1 MTLIKKLTI
10 SLALVTAAVATV
22 PASAI
27 DPYSFGQD
35 YPSVT
40 VYTENNGMLRGL
52 EMRTIWTAGLNDI
65 IRQNLRTKEPE
76 IVDISVNA
84 YQKHISEYYTH
95 SYAALINCATPID
108 SFVYER
114 SNQSNN
120 VRIKNAMSL
129 DTNHP
134 FYIDRK
140 AVEGIF
146 SAYC

>member
-1 MTLIKKLTI
+1 MTIIKKLTI
-10 SLALVTAAVATV
+10 SLTLATVATV
-22 PASAI
+22 PAIAI

-40 VYTENNGMLRGL
+40 VYTENNGMLRGF
-52 EMRTIWTAGLNDI
+52 EMRTIWTAGLNEI
-65 IRQNLRTKEPE
+65 IRQNLRTKKPE

-84 YQKHISEYYTH
+84 YQQHISEYYTH
-95 SYAALINCATPID
+95 NYAALINCTTPID
-108 SFVYER
+108 SYIYDR
-114 SNQSNN
+114 PTQRNYIS
-120 VRIKNAMSL
+120 IKNAMHL
-129 DTNHP
+129 DTTHP